1 MTRKATDYF
10 LHIFPTTEKK
20 EIREIN
26 WFLELANCNL
36 LSSPPHQSPSNIIRN
51 NLAME
56 KWFE

>member
-36 LSSPPHQSPSNIIRN
+36 LSSPPHQSPLNIIRN

-56 KWFE
+56 K